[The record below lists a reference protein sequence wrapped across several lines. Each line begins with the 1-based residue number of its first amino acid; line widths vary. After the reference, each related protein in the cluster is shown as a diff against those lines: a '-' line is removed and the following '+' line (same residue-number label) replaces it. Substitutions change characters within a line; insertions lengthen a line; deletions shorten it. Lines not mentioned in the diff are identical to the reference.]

1 MGAGAAAS
9 LECTCCHHQASV
21 TAGTVL
27 HGTRTPLTLWLWGAY
42 LVATHTPRIAAA
54 QLRRQLGLPR
64 YETAW
69 LMLQKLRRRWWRAS
83 ASHSRTR
90 SRSTSSSSAAWKRAR
105 TARASA
111 ARSRSARARSRYAGG
126 ARDGFGCEWSPTPL
140 PDRSAASSRRA
151 SSAGRSCGPM
161 PGPATPACGDSA
173 SAPSAEPA
181 RPTRGGR

>member
-69 LMLQKLRRRWWRAS
+69 LMLQKLRRAMVAPS

-90 SRSTSSSSAAWKRAR
+90 SRSTSSSSVAWKRAR

-126 ARDGFGCEWSPTPL
+126 LGAA
-140 PDRSAASSRRA
+140 SAASGPRRLCPLARRLRRGERRA
-151 SSAGRSCGPM
+151 RCDRADRCLARLRR
-161 PGPATPACGDSA
+161 PARTRLRP
-173 SAPSAEPA
+173 PSAEPA
-181 RPTRGGR
+181 RAARGGR